1 MTEESGQMDP
11 MDPAAI
17 HAALFNQDLL
27 LGQHDQALHSFVE
40 QKQVT
45 YQCLDQMCSTI
56 QSIHTGLPQASV
68 TELAAWSKD
77 FCNVAD
83 ILRCSLPLTG
93 KVNFML
99 QCSLV
104 FSPSIPFLS

>member
-56 QSIHTGLPQASV
+56 QSIHTGLPQVSV
-68 TELAAWSKD
+68 TELAAWSSSPKTPVMSPTFSD
-77 FCNVAD
+77 A
-83 ILRCSLPLTG
+83 
-93 KVNFML
+93 
-99 QCSLV
+99 V
-104 FSPSIPFLS
+104 FHSQEK

>member
-56 QSIHTGLPQASV
+56 QSIHTGLPQTSV
-68 TELAAWSKD
+68 TELAAWSSSPKTPVMSPTFSD
-77 FCNVAD
+77 A
-83 ILRCSLPLTG
+83 
-93 KVNFML
+93 
-99 QCSLV
+99 V
-104 FSPSIPFLS
+104 FHSQEK

>member
-1 MTEESGQMDP
+1 MTEQSGQMDP
-11 MDPAAI
+11 LDPAAI

-68 TELAAWSKD
+68 TELAAWSSSPKTPVMSPTFSD
-77 FCNVAD
+77 AVFHSQEKGT
-83 ILRCSLPLTG
+83 LCS
-93 KVNFML
+93 
-99 QCSLV
+99 SAH
-104 FSPSIPFLS
+104 

>member
-56 QSIHTGLPQASV
+56 QSVHTGLPQASV
-68 TELAAWSKD
+68 TELAALSSSPKTP
-77 FCNVAD
+77 VM
-83 ILRCSLPLTG
+83 SPT
-93 KVNFML
+93 
-99 QCSLV
+99 
-104 FSPSIPFLS
+104 FSDAIFHSQEK